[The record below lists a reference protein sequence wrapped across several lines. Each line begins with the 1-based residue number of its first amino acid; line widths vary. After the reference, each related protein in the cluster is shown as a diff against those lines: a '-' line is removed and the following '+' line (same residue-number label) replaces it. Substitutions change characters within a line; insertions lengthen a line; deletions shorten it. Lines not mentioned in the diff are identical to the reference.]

1 MSQEQRQFN
10 KPLFERTQLDFPPQ
24 KICSLSLNHVRLSS
38 PRFIPDYLWFL
49 RDSTESLKI
58 HHSNLSASRRKC
70 LARLIVGNYFLSN
83 GASPGLCEPPL
94 RGEDKEEVGEEEEYE
109 EEEAVEDRA
118 LQGTVNSGS
127 TVLSCSFSLAQGC
140 PGNDTGRESAS
151 IAFNSHLFYFGQP
164 PHPHVV
170 HLFHR
175 LAHSH
180 RSWSWFW
187 PAHPPCPNPN

>member
-10 KPLFERTQLDFPPQ
+10 KPLFEGTQLDFPKKKK

-38 PRFIPDYLWFL
+38 PTFIPDYLWFL

-58 HHSNLSASRRKC
+58 HHSNLLASRRKC
-70 LARLIVGNYFLSN
+70 LARLIVGNCFLSN
-83 GASPGLCEPPL
+83 GASSGLCVPPL
-94 RGEDKEEVGEEEEYE
+94 RGEDKEEIEE

-118 LQGTVNSGS
+118 LQGTVKSGS

-151 IAFNSHLFYFGQP
+151 ITFNSHLFYFGQP

-170 HLFHR
+170 HHLFLR
-175 LAHSH
+175 LEHSH

>member
-10 KPLFERTQLDFPPQ
+10 KPLFEGSQLDFPKKKK

-38 PRFIPDYLWFL
+38 PTFIPDYLWFL

-70 LARLIVGNYFLSN
+70 LARLIAGNCFLSN
-83 GASPGLCEPPL
+83 GASPGLCESPL
-94 RGEDKEEVGEEEEYE
+94 RGEDKEEEVGGEDEEEV
-109 EEEAVEDRA
+109 VEDRA
-118 LQGTVNSGS
+118 LQGTVKSGS
-127 TVLSCSFSLAQGC
+127 TVPSCSFSPAQGC
-140 PGNDTGRESAS
+140 AGNDTGRESAS

-170 HLFHR
+170 HHLFRR
-175 LAHSH
+175 LEHSR
-180 RSWSWFW
+180 RSWSWF
-187 PAHPPCPNPN
+187 